1 MQTRCN
7 TTLKGKK
14 RNQLSQPSTL
24 ADVIPDTVKEVHNI
38 GDSVLAMT
46 SISEGLEMEVFAS
59 NIPAEEWASELERCH
74 DDSLEN
80 TDHTLL
86 NQNKEETRSEM
97 SSVRTTKNSNGK
109 PSFGYSMY
117 A

>member
-1 MQTRCN
+1 M
-7 TTLKGKK
+7 
-14 RNQLSQPSTL
+14 
-24 ADVIPDTVKEVHNI
+24 HNI

-59 NIPAEEWASELERCH
+59 NLPAEEWASELERCH

-86 NQNKEETRSEM
+86 NETEEETRSEICPQ
-97 SSVRTTKNSNGK
+97 SEPQKTVAEI
-109 PSFGYSMY
+109 SFGYSRYGMY